1 MAIDIGKQFRNFGK
15 SVGRGFN
22 KFGRDARRDFN
33 RAGKVIKD
41 KFEAVPKTL
50 EKVFTKVIPE
60 AINVLNV
67 IAPAIAVVAPQ
78 VGVPLLMAL
87 KVIKLAKSGYKDAE
101 KSVSLAKKIIK
112 QAKKGDVAGALAS
125 GKELQKTGGQLVDKA
140 EKGGALVGE
149 LSDLA
154 SEYSN

>member
-22 KFGRDARRDFN
+22 KFGRDAKRDFN

-41 KFEAVPKTL
+41 KFEAVPKIL

-60 AINVLNV
+60 AVKVLNV

-78 VGVPLLMAL
+78 VGVPLLTAL
-87 KVIKLAKSGYKDAE
+87 KVIKLAEQGFGDAKS
-101 KSVSLAKKIIK
+101 SVKLAKKLIK
-112 QAKKGDVAGALAS
+112 QAKRGDVAGALAT
-125 GKELQKTGGQLVDKA
+125 GKELQKTGGKLVDKA